1 MIYYKNIL
9 PDKLYNQNRENTMEI
24 IRLENVSKIYGSGE
38 GEVRAL
44 DNLSLSINKGS
55 ITSIMGA
62 SGSGKS
68 TLLHLMGGVDVPT
81 EGKVYVEGQEIS
93 KFSDEQLSILRRRKV
108 GFVFQSYHLMP
119 VLNVEENIVLPI
131 LLDHRKPDWEY
142 VDQLIK
148 RLDMEDKRKSLP
160 NQLSGGQQ
168 QRVAIGRAL
177 ANKPSILLADE
188 PTGALDS
195 KNGIEILELLKW
207 SVKELGQTLVMIT
220 HNPEVAAC
228 AERIVRL
235 SDGRIISDSEESGE
249 EA

>member
-1 MIYYKNIL
+1 
-9 PDKLYNQNRENTMEI
+9 MEI

>member
-1 MIYYKNIL
+1 
-9 PDKLYNQNRENTMEI
+9 
-24 IRLENVSKIYGSGE
+24 
-38 GEVRAL
+38 
-44 DNLSLSINKGS
+44 
-55 ITSIMGA
+55 
-62 SGSGKS
+62 
-68 TLLHLMGGVDVPT
+68 
-81 EGKVYVEGQEIS
+81 VYVEGQEIS

-148 RLDMEDKRKSLP
+148 RLDLEDKRKSLP

-235 SDGRIISDSEESGE
+235 SDGRISSDSEGSGE